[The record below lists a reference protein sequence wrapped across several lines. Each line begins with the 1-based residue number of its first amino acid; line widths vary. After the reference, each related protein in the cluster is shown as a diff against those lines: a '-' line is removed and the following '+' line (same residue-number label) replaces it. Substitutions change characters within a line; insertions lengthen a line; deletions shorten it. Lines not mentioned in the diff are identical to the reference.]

1 MQGYFRMFP
10 LPWVV
15 FPEEVLHLHIFE
27 PRYIQLV
34 HECIKQKE
42 MFGIPFHSGTMQFG
56 TLVEIIEIRK
66 TYYDGKMDI
75 VVKGKEK
82 FELLHFDPLVQFK
95 HYPGGKIKTK
105 ETTFRSQPKTVAS
118 LRRQLDIFFGLIGSR
133 PVVTNDDPDYL
144 SFTYGHKIGLKPYQ
158 EMKLMLLT
166 DENERQKNLV
176 RYLSRIIPGL
186 RNAEEAKTRIKL
198 NGHFKTFDPI
208 QF

>member
-1 MQGYFRMFP
+1 MQGYFRMLP

-34 HECIKQKE
+34 LECKE
-42 MFGIPFHSGTMQFG
+42 RNEPFGIPFHSGSMVFG
-56 TLVEIIEIRK
+56 TLVEILEIRK
-66 TYYDGKMDI
+66 TYPDGKMDI
-75 VVKGKEK
+75 VVKGTEK
-82 FELLHFDPLVQFK
+82 FEILRFDPIVPSKQ
-95 HYPGGKIKTK
+95 YPGGKIKTK
-105 ETTFRSQPKTVAS
+105 ETTFQSNPKTVAS

-133 PVVTNDDPDYL
+133 PVVANDDPDYL

-176 RYLSRIIPGL
+176 RYLSRMIPGL

-208 QF
+208 RF